1 MPIPFI
7 LGAAALAAAGYGV
20 KKGLDAKE
28 DYELADKNNKK
39 ASRIVDDTKKSINEQ
54 RKNTTARLE
63 TLGRNKYKI
72 YSGSVK
78 IFSEEYKKIKNVDY
92 SGIKGYDELAH
103 FKPESPA
110 FNKLTNASLEISS
123 MLSAAGGSVAAGT
136 ALAAG
141 TYGAVMSGGFAAATT
156 GTSIATLSGA
166 AATNA
171 TLAWLGGGA
180 IGTGFGMAGGMVV
193 LGGLVAGPALAI
205 GGAFMAS
212 KAEEAY
218 YESRSNVKKAE
229 KFAEEGKSIC
239 AVLQAME
246 TRAGQIDEV
255 LFGLNQWLKHFNVK
269 LKNIIKNNGCN
280 YRTYPAAA
288 KKCVAMATQTVM
300 TLQLILDTPLLTEE
314 GKLAAVSERA
324 LQTSQNYLCEL
335 DRA

>member
-7 LGAAALAAAGYGV
+7 LGAAAIAAGYGV

-28 DYELADKNNKK
+28 NYELADRNNKK
-39 ASRIVDDTKKSINEQ
+39 AGRIVDDTKKSINKQ

-63 TLGRNKYKI
+63 TLSRNKCKI

-78 IFSEEYKKIKNVDY
+78 AFLGEYKKIKNVDY
-92 SGIKGYDELAH
+92 SGMKGYNELAH

-110 FNKLTNASLEISS
+110 FNKLVNASSEISS
-123 MLSAAGGSVAAGT
+123 ILSAAGGSVVAGTVLSVAGGSLGMLGT
-136 ALAAG
+136 ALGGVVAAPVL
-141 TYGAVMSGGFAAATT
+141 AV
-156 GTSIATLSGA
+156 SGA
-166 AATNA
+166 
-171 TLAWLGGGA
+171 
-180 IGTGFGMAGGMVV
+180 FV
-193 LGGLVAGPALAI
+193 
-205 GGAFMAS
+205 AS

-269 LKNIIKNNGCN
+269 LKKIIETNGCN